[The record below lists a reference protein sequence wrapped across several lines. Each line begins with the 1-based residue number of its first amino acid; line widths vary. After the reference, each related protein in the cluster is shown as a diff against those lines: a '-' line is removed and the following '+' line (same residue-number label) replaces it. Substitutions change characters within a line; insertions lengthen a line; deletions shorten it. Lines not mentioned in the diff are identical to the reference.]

1 MDAIFPSLCKSP
13 LLHFAKEDCS
23 YTTRQPLPRPSPASC
38 RLSLKSWSHTSVQT
52 NYLRPRTFGLC
63 VPELS
68 PNWQD
73 QPPNLFAILC
83 TKSLQS
89 CLTLCDPMDLA
100 HQAPLS
106 MGFSRQECWSR
117 MPCPC
122 PEDLPKP
129 GIEPVSL
136 TSLALAG
143 RFLTT
148 SANWEAQLLVWSND
162 KKPLFSK
169 SNVQLTQSLHTAV
182 SLNVQGNWWG

>member
-1 MDAIFPSLCKSP
+1 MSGATIHSGP
-13 LLHFAKEDCS
+13 LGDGDTAVTKTYNDHDLTGRA
-23 YTTRQPLPRPSPASC
+23 YY
-38 RLSLKSWSHTSVQT
+38 V
-52 NYLRPRTFGLC
+52 C
-63 VPELS
+63 VLV
-68 PNWQD
+68 
-73 QPPNLFAILC
+73 
-83 TKSLQS
+83 TQS
-89 CLTLCDPMDLA
+89 CLTLCKPMDLA

-148 SANWEAQLLVWSND
+148 SANWEAQLLV
-162 KKPLFSK
+162 
-169 SNVQLTQSLHTAV
+169 
-182 SLNVQGNWWG
+182 